1 MSKITVKWI
10 IQTSIVTAFT
20 IAVALIWK
28 DVFDELMQF
37 LIPSG
42 TKLFSKF
49 IAAIIATLIAIVAI
63 YLILEAESETESVFR
78 KLKKRLR

>member
-10 IQTSIVTAFT
+10 ISTSIVTAFT

-28 DVFDELMQF
+28 DVFDEFIQF

-42 TKLFSKF
+42 TQLFSKF
-49 IAAIIATLIAIVAI
+49 INALFNDK
-63 YLILEAESETESVFR
+63 SS
-78 KLKKRLR
+78 